1 MSLTVSIGSTTRI
14 YQPNASGE
22 FLVVLDWKD
31 TQEVTL
37 TLSSSVISGVDYDFD
52 VTLAAGTET
61 GSIGASLVKTE
72 QTVKLTIAADTSPS
86 LKITGDTH
94 LVKLGT
100 ETLTVTIEMRNIPKN
115 YRVTA
120 TIMCTNCK
128 NTYTALVQAVTVND
142 GSQTCSFS
150 LSNVNSHGAG
160 SYCLLITVSNGSSDV
175 LQVPYYFI
183 VD

>member
-22 FLVVLDWKD
+22 FLVVLDWMT

-61 GSIGASLVKTE
+61 GSIGASLVKTA

-100 ETLTVTIEMRNIPKN
+100 ETLTVTIEMRNIPEN

-120 TIMCTNCK
+120 TIICTNCK
-128 NTYTALVQAVTVND
+128 NTYTALVQAVTVNNS
-142 GSQTCSFS
+142 GQTCSFS
-150 LSNVNSHGAG
+150 LSNVNSHGVG

>member
-100 ETLTVTIEMRNIPKN
+100 ETLTVTIEMRNIPEN

-120 TIMCTNCK
+120 TIICTNCK
-128 NTYTALVQAVTVND
+128 NTYTALVQDVTVNNS
-142 GSQTCSFS
+142 GQTCSFS

-160 SYCLLITVSNGSSDV
+160 SYCLLITVSNSSSDV

>member
-1 MSLTVSIGSTTRI
+1 M
-14 YQPNASGE
+14 
-22 FLVVLDWKD
+22 DWMT

-37 TLSSSVISGVDYDFD
+37 TLSSSVISAVDYDFD

-61 GSIGASLVKTE
+61 GSIGASLVKAG

-86 LKITGDTH
+86 LKIIGDTH

-100 ETLTVTIEMRNIPKN
+100 ETLTVTIEMRNILEN

-120 TIMCTNCK
+120 TIICTNCEK
-128 NTYTALVQAVTVND
+128 TYTALVQDVTVNNS
-142 GSQTCSFS
+142 SQTCSFS

-160 SYCLLITVSNGSSDV
+160 SYCLFITISDSNNTTV
-175 LQVPYYFI
+175 LRVPYYFI